1 MVDDHHVVRR
11 GVAGVI
17 GDARPTWEV
26 CGEASTGRE
35 AVAAAASLRPDI
47 VVMDISM
54 PDMNGLEAT
63 REILKNNPGTEILI
77 LSVHESEQMVHDVLS
92 AGARGYMLKQD
103 AGTELIAAL
112 EALRQHKLYFT
123 PRVSELVLGGYLG
136 HAPAEAPGDARPEW
150 EVCGEASTGR
160 EAVAA
165 AARLKPDIV
174 VMDIS
179 MPDMNGLEATREI
192 LKDNPGTE
200 ILILSVH
207 ESEQMVH
214 DVLSAGARGYILKH
228 DAGTDLI
235 AALEALRQHRL
246 CFTPRVSELVLGGYL
261 GRAAAEAPAD
271 APFSRL
277 SPREIQIVQLVAES
291 KSNKEVA
298 DILDIS
304 VKTVE
309 AHRAHIMEKLGL
321 HSVAEL
327 VRYAVRNNIVDSEGI

>member
-1 MVDDHHVVRR
+1 MKKTRILLVDDHHVVRR

-17 GDARPTWEV
+17 GDARPAWEV

-35 AVAAAASLRPDI
+35 AVAAAASLKPDI

-63 REILKNNPGTEILI
+63 REILRSNPGTEILI

-103 AGTELIAAL
+103 AGTDLIAAL

-136 HAPAEAPGDARPEW
+136 HAPAEVP
-150 EVCGEASTGR
+150 
-160 EAVAA
+160 
-165 AARLKPDIV
+165 
-174 VMDIS
+174 
-179 MPDMNGLEATREI
+179 
-192 LKDNPGTE
+192 
-200 ILILSVH
+200 
-207 ESEQMVH
+207 
-214 DVLSAGARGYILKH
+214 
-228 DAGTDLI
+228 
-235 AALEALRQHRL
+235 
-246 CFTPRVSELVLGGYL
+246 
-261 GRAAAEAPAD
+261 D

-277 SPREIQIVQLVAES
+277 SPREFQIVQLVAES

-298 DILDIS
+298 SILDIS

-309 AHRAHIMEKLGL
+309 SHRSHIMEKLGL
-321 HSVAEL
+321 HSVTEL
-327 VRYAVRNNIVDSEGI
+327 VRYAIRNNIVES